1 MIYVTPVCFQGRYL
15 TCFLSVKCL
24 GLSKTLL
31 LGFLRHHKRDKCQT
45 LDDGTTHTLPVHYIF
60 NDLGIILGSQQ
71 CQMVLSE
78 TLCSYLIKLEF
89 RKIVNRTANRYMLGI
104 IYHTQ
109 GD

>member
-1 MIYVTPVCFQGRYL
+1 M
-15 TCFLSVKCL
+15 CL
-24 GLSKTLL
+24 IGQVSCLSKTLT
-31 LGFLRHHKRDKCQT
+31 LGFSQAPKCDKCQT

-89 RKIVNRTANRYMLGI
+89 RKIVNRAANRYMLGI